1 MINIYFIHYPC
12 IGKKNKIIDRLH
24 EKFCK
29 SLSTNLS
36 FSSFSQGG
44 LGVGC
49 HPCFCKGFHC
59 RLEIHRT
66 GAKELSPGM
75 FTLTTRKLRPTLTLQ
90 QSGSISNHDAL
101 LTENRIMN
109 SNTKRMFRGKIVQ
122 EIWFFSCLKILK
134 YNQHTMYKEFARLD
148 KYFWST
154 RKIIHCLKKK

>member
-1 MINIYFIHYPC
+1 MVYELIINIYSIHYPN
-12 IGKKNKIIDRLH
+12 IREKNETIVRFH
-24 EKFCK
+24 EKFYK
-29 SLSTNLS
+29 SLPTNLS

-49 HPCFCKGFHC
+49 HPCFCKCFHC

-75 FTLTTRKLRPTLTLQ
+75 FTLTTRILRPTLTLQ

-109 SNTKRMFRGKIVQ
+109 SNTKRMFREKIVP
-122 EIWFFSCLKILK
+122 EI
-134 YNQHTMYKEFARLD
+134 
-148 KYFWST
+148 
-154 RKIIHCLKKK
+154 

>member
-1 MINIYFIHYPC
+1 MKGKEVWKYTSQIRDILCLGPLC
-12 IGKKNKIIDRLH
+12 ISYDIIVRVRKIKLIDWC
-24 EKFCK
+24 KVSK

-66 GAKELSPGM
+66 GAKGLSPGM

-109 SNTKRMFRGKIVQ
+109 SNTKRMFRKEIV
-122 EIWFFSCLKILK
+122 L
-134 YNQHTMYKEFARLD
+134 
-148 KYFWST
+148 
-154 RKIIHCLKKK
+154 